1 MMKNSYLSIIAIITI
16 VAFIGMLTI
25 YYPKATVTGLAIGKA
40 DFSNGK
46 ASIKIPDHAKEVF
59 LKIAL

>member
-25 YYPKATVTGLAIGKA
+25 YYPKATVTGLAINA
-40 DFSNGK
+40 T
-46 ASIKIPDHAKEVF
+46 IVI
-59 LKIAL
+59 IAIIER